1 MKYAIK
7 YYRGCEILD
16 KADELIIKYTE
27 RNGNLIHFAQ
37 KIPQKQRLI
46 VNISGLTEEEIQS
59 SMEIFKATIQ
69 VKENI
74 AFLISLNQ
82 KQTCTEFELNQWK
95 YFFIEPAET
104 LDDFQNMLSYK
115 ISDIYISGELGFYLE
130 IFNHVCEKK
139 EIQMRVFPNVCQSSS
154 KIIPKDTL
162 TTFFIRPEDLRYYE
176 GFNLVIEFFGPLS
189 KQPVLYEIY
198 RDGRW
203 MGDLD
208 DLILGMKEHIDN
220 NAILPA
226 MGMYRKNCKKR
237 CAFMDCQYC
246 NLTFVN
252 IANKL
257 QEKGLGFY
265 TPKRIY
271 DEELCVNEEPLSD
284 VTEAND

>member
-198 RDGRW
+198 RDGR
-203 MGDLD
+203 
-208 DLILGMKEHIDN
+208 
-220 NAILPA
+220 
-226 MGMYRKNCKKR
+226 